1 VIGKLIPGLT
11 KIRDAAAGEVGGAL
25 DRFLVR
31 TALNVAQRSPSRE
44 RIARGDLSA
53 RLADLARVV
62 EAYSDEKYLSEPGS
76 FFVAPPRIEPEIE
89 PVSVIKNGAGAVVDL
104 TWKSG
109 FETVH
114 AAPRSDYDGYVE
126 NRTAHARM
134 WMHPTPQHAMVCVHG
149 YLGGYPALEERAFS
163 ASWLYELGLD
173 VVIPALP
180 FHGRRCPEGRRG
192 MFPAGDPWRTVEGFA
207 QAIYDLR
214 SLMVW
219 LRERGALSV
228 TFFGMSLGAYTTA
241 LLSTLD
247 TAPDYSV
254 LMIPL
259 ASLSDAYMEHRE
271 GRDQEAPPWL
281 TARLEDA
288 FRVVSPL
295 ARKARVSGKN
305 ALILSASGD
314 QITRASHAEK
324 LREHFDAEHSVFPGG
339 HILQLGRG
347 QAMGVMA
354 RFLSRHG
361 VIPAR

>member
-11 KIRDAAAGEVGGAL
+11 KIRDAAAGEMGAAL

-31 TALNVAQRSPSRE
+31 TALNVAQRSPDRE
-44 RIARGDLSA
+44 RISRGDISA

-62 EAYSDEKYLSEPGS
+62 EAYSEKKYLTEPES
-76 FFVAPPRIEPEIE
+76 FFVVPPMPSPEIE
-89 PVSVIKNGAGAVVDL
+89 PVRVITNGVGAVVEL

-114 AAPRSDYDGYVE
+114 TAPRNDYDGYVE

-163 ASWLYELGLD
+163 ASWLYDLGLD
-173 VVIPALP
+173 VVIPTLP
-180 FHGRRCPEGRRG
+180 FHGRRCPEGRQG

-207 QAIYDLR
+207 QSIYDLR
-214 SLMVW
+214 SLAMW
-219 LRERGALSV
+219 LRARGALSV

-241 LLSTLD
+241 LMSTLD
-247 TAPDYSV
+247 LAPDYSV

-271 GRDQEAPPWL
+271 GRAQEAPTWL
-281 TARLEDA
+281 SARLEDA

-295 ARKARVSGKN
+295 ARKARISGEN
-305 ALILSASGD
+305 VLILSASGD

-324 LREHFDAEHSVFPGG
+324 LRDHFDAKHSVFPGG

-347 QAMGVMA
+347 QAMAVMA